1 MTVLYAAES
10 KHSRLMVGTILC
22 ALLSLFIHV
31 VEAEHTPPE
40 KHHRGENNDKEK
52 KNATETQDDDMQSVP
67 LYELMLRHAIPP
79 SYVDISDVRLVCKS
93 SRGSMDTPISDSLKG
108 PCILKGNIR
117 NNHHRFEIYKMIIDV
132 VIKDC
137 VKQKC
142 ATLITLPIQINR
154 VVKIK
159 NSTYVEG
166 PFLIPSDVH
175 PKGSLKI
182 EYKLDANWAYID
194 PAIRDAELNELDD
207 EAGKAYG

>member
-1 MTVLYAAES
+1 MLYATES
-10 KHSRLMVGTILC
+10 KHSRLIVGAILS
-22 ALLSLFIHV
+22 ALLSLFIHD
-31 VEAEHTPPE
+31 VEAEHTTPE
-40 KHHRGENNDKEK
+40 KHHRAESNDKEK
-52 KNATETQDDDMQSVP
+52 KNGTETQGDDVQSDP

-93 SRGSMDTPISDSLKG
+93 SRGSMDTTTSDSLKG

-132 VIKDC
+132 LIKDC
-137 VKQKC
+137 VKQQC

-175 PKGSLKI
+175 PKGSLKV

-207 EAGKAYG
+207 EDGEA